1 MDTMRDRF
9 APVVSRL
16 LDEDPRVAVVLAAIG
31 TDAFAG
37 AARRHPDRV
46 VDVGIREQLL
56 IGTAAGLALTGL
68 RPVAHTFA
76 SFLVERP
83 FEQVKLDLGHQ
94 EAGAVLVSAAAS
106 FDWPAG
112 GYTHMAPG
120 DVALLDTLDGWTVH
134 VPGHPDEAE
143 TLLRHAVAAGDDK
156 VYVRLSVQANGQA
169 LPVDG
174 ERFRTVREGRSGVVV
189 AVGPMLDAV
198 LAATKGLD
206 VTVLYATTVRPFDG
220 AALRR
225 ATETAGADV
234 VLVEP
239 YLAGTSTAAAN
250 DALSDVPHRLLGL
263 GVGRRELRR
272 YGRPEEHVAA
282 HGLDARSLRE
292 RIAGFLGAAWRQ
304 ESARMS
310 RSSPSSSM
318 ASSRA
323 RTQANWDSW
332 SAIQNFPGSASTSS
346 SRSSL
351 GQRTAR
357 EVSSSGS
364 VANIFPATR
373 NVGMLQAIF
382 SVVSGRDRAIRRT
395 SSASGMAGTV
405 SARTD
410 NHLVRAV
417 AGMRLQ

>member
-31 TDAFAG
+31 TDGFAG

-56 IGTAAGLALTGL
+56 IGAAAGLALTGL
-68 RPVAHTFA
+68 RPVVHTFA

-143 TLLRHAVAAGDDK
+143 TLLRHAVAAGDEK

-198 LAATKGLD
+198 LAATEGLD

-225 ATETAGADV
+225 ATETAGTDV

-272 YGRPEEHVAA
+272 YGRLEEHVAA
-282 HGLDARSLRE
+282 HGLDAGSLRE
-292 RIAGFLGAAWRQ
+292 RIAGFLG
-304 ESARMS
+304 
-310 RSSPSSSM
+310 
-318 ASSRA
+318 
-323 RTQANWDSW
+323 
-332 SAIQNFPGSASTSS
+332 
-346 SRSSL
+346 
-351 GQRTAR
+351 TA
-357 EVSSSGS
+357 
-364 VANIFPATR
+364 
-373 NVGMLQAIF
+373 
-382 SVVSGRDRAIRRT
+382 
-395 SSASGMAGTV
+395 
-405 SARTD
+405 
-410 NHLVRAV
+410 VRV
-417 AGMRLQ
+417 

>member
-16 LDEDPRVAVVLAAIG
+16 LDEDPRVAVVLAEIG
-31 TDAFAG
+31 RDTFAE
-37 AARRHPDRV
+37 AQRRHPDRV
-46 VDVGIREQLL
+46 LNVGIREQLL
-56 IGTAAGLALTGL
+56 IGAGAGLALTGL
-68 RPVAHTFA
+68 RPVVHTFA

-94 EAGAVLVSAAAS
+94 NVGAVLVSAAGS

-156 VYVRLSVQANGQA
+156 VYVRLSVQSNAEGF
-169 LPVDG
+169 PVDG
-174 ERFRTVREGRSGVVV
+174 ERFLTVREGRSGIVV

-198 LAATKGLD
+198 LAATAELD
-206 VTVLYATTVRPFDG
+206 VTVLYATTVRPFDS

-225 ATETAGADV
+225 ATEMAGTDV

-250 DALSDVPHRLLGL
+250 DALSDVPHRVLGL
-263 GVGRRELRR
+263 GVGRGELRR
-272 YGRPEEHVAA
+272 YGRIEEHVAA

-292 RIAGFLGAAWRQ
+292 RIGRF
-304 ESARMS
+304 
-310 RSSPSSSM
+310 
-318 ASSRA
+318 
-323 RTQANWDSW
+323 
-332 SAIQNFPGSASTSS
+332 
-346 SRSSL
+346 
-351 GQRTAR
+351 
-357 EVSSSGS
+357 
-364 VANIFPATR
+364 
-373 NVGMLQAIF
+373 
-382 SVVSGRDRAIRRT
+382 VSG
-395 SSASGMAGTV
+395 GGV
-405 SARTD
+405 GAR
-410 NHLVRAV
+410 V
-417 AGMRLQ
+417 A